1 MPGLAPGP
9 RISGAAIRRLLEEE
23 QYQADTRK
31 HIEDTGGGDV
41 LHRCR
46 QLNAFLR
53 KVSSE

>member
-1 MPGLAPGP
+1 MPGLASSP
-9 RISGAAIRRLLEEE
+9 RISGAVIRRLLEEE

-31 HIEDTGGGDV
+31 HIDDIRGGDV

-53 KVSSE
+53 KVSGE